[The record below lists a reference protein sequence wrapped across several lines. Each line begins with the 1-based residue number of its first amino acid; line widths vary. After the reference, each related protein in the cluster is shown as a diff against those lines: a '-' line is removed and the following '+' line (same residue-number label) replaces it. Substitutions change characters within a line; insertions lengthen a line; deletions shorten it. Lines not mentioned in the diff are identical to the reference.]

1 MQKTITIGEQK
12 KQIDDY
18 EDIAI
23 EIAIS
28 YKKYYDIYKR
38 NSGKHSNLFY
48 VKKDQ
53 SSNDKIKNH
62 KWFEAFLI
70 TAKRYGI
77 QDDFNPE
84 YFVRAIFEKNGFV
97 YPHQLKTQRS
107 WNDYKDLIKIYKE
120 KEQEA
125 KIPFI
130 KKVVPKCSRTF
141 SLLKYLGGAT
151 NFIDKNKNL
160 ILNNSIEIF
169 PLIYSKNFRDWI
181 SRTQEESLET
191 TMKIRKIISITIP
204 LINNSEDLEERNKI
218 KKEIMDSLGPDD
230 YTEEVWNI

>member
-1 MQKTITIGEQK
+1 MQKTITLGEQK

-70 TAKRYGI
+70 TAKRY
-77 QDDFNPE
+77 
-84 YFVRAIFEKNGFV
+84 
-97 YPHQLKTQRS
+97 
-107 WNDYKDLIKIYKE
+107 
-120 KEQEA
+120 
-125 KIPFI
+125 PFI
-130 KKVVPKCSRTF
+130 
-141 SLLKYLGGAT
+141 
-151 NFIDKNKNL
+151 I
-160 ILNNSIEIF
+160 
-169 PLIYSKNFRDWI
+169 
-181 SRTQEESLET
+181 
-191 TMKIRKIISITIP
+191 IISC
-204 LINNSEDLEERNKI
+204 K
-218 KKEIMDSLGPDD
+218 
-230 YTEEVWNI
+230 